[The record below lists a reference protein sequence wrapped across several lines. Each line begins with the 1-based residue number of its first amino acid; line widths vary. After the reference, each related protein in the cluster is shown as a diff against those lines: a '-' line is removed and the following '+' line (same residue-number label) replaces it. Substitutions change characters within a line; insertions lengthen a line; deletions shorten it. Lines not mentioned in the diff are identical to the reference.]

1 MKKIIYAI
9 IFTLFASN
17 VLPHVSY
24 AYMPTFENNNVQ
36 QHEGI
41 EINSE
46 ENDENLIVDIS
57 LATDD
62 VKASAQLT
70 FEYQNNMHGSVKYL
84 EEMLHDDVMEK
95 DYELQVLEFTEENYH
110 VNLTDMLTGE
120 RTELNSLHAEATA
133 LPAVAILIIRVGL
146 QYAIKHYGKK
156 AAIKALIDLGV
167 SQITE
172 QFGGTVKTAK
182 NNKGKVIT
190 IPNKKQEIVVRLMED
205 ESGVRSDPYWRMSV
219 GSKSID
225 INGNFESKKEKTHI
239 KLDESS
245 PATIIKLIKK
255 FKK

>member
-36 QHEGI
+36 HHEGI

-133 LPAVAILIIRVGL
+133 LPAVALLIIRAGL
-146 QYAIKHYGKK
+146 QYAIKHFGKK

-167 SQITE
+167 SQIIE
-172 QFGGTVKTAK
+172 QFGGTVKTAQ

-190 IPNKKQEIVVRLMED
+190 IPNKKQKIVIRLMEAG
-205 ESGVRSDPYWRMSV
+205 SGGRSKAYWRMSV
-219 GSKSID
+219 GGKSID
-225 INGNFESKKEKTHI
+225 ITGKYEHQREKTHI
-239 KLDESS
+239 DLDETS
-245 PATIIKLIKK
+245 PATIINLIKK

>member
-24 AYMPTFENNNVQ
+24 AYMPTFENNNV

-84 EEMLHDDVMEK
+84 EEMLHDVVMEK

-133 LPAVAILIIRVGL
+133 LPAVALLIIRAGL
-146 QYAIKHYGKK
+146 QYAIKHFGKK
-156 AAIKALIDLGV
+156 AAMKALIDLGV

-172 QFGGTVKTAK
+172 QFGGKVKTAR
-182 NNKGKVIT
+182 NGKGKVIT
-190 IPNKKQEIVVRLMED
+190 IPNKRQEIVVRLMEGG
-205 ESGVRSDPYWRMSV
+205 SGGRSEAYWRMSV
-219 GSKSID
+219 GGKSI
-225 INGNFESKKEKTHI
+225 NRAGNYSRNAAETHI
-239 KLDESS
+239 TLQESS
-245 PATIIKLIKK
+245 PATIISLIKK